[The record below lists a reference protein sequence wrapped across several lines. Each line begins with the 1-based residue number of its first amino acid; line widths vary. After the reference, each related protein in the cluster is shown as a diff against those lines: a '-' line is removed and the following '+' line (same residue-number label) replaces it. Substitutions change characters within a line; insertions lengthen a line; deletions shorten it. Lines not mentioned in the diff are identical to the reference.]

1 MDTYHTDMEAR
12 VWQRVRGE
20 TAAPGPRLNLTALL
34 RGEHTDAAAY
44 LALSRRLQGQAS
56 ALLHRLWEEEL
67 THVACLKGIC
77 VLTTGERPVIPPEA
91 LPQEPTETTLRRCY
105 RREMT
110 CIAAYEACA
119 GDREYGPV
127 FARLAQQELSHCQI
141 ILQVLGGME

>member
-20 TAAPGPRLNLTALL
+20 ATAPGPGLDLLPLL
-34 RGEHTDAAAY
+34 RGEQADAAAY

-56 ALLHRLWEEEL
+56 VLLYHLWEEEL
-67 THVACLKGIC
+67 AHAACLRGIC
-77 VLTTGERPVIPPEA
+77 MLTTGERPGIVPEA
-91 LPQEPTETTLRRCY
+91 LPQEPAETTLRRCY
-105 RREMT
+105 RREMQ
-110 CIAAYEACA
+110 CAAAYEARS

-127 FARLAQQELSHCQI
+127 FARLAQQELAHCQI